1 MIKGLYS
8 AFNAM
13 EAAWQYQDV
22 LANNVAN
29 ATTVGFK
36 REVAAVQSFAD
47 VLLAQ
52 QAPVPAPLPAR
63 IQAIVGQIGTGAFI
77 AEFATD
83 FSPGALQATGNELD
97 VAATAGFFAVSG
109 PDGQVFYTRDGRF
122 GRDADGSLVTSQ
134 GYYVLDEAGNPIVLP
149 ATPVAV
155 DTDGTINAAGQPI
168 ARIQLRDLAPD
179 ALTRAG
185 EAYFT
190 ASDPGEPVAGG
201 LRQGFIELSNSN
213 LVDEMSSLLALQ
225 RTYQANQTVIA
236 RLDQTLDAAA
246 GQVGQFGR

>member
-1 MIKGLYS
+1 MIKGLYA

-29 ATTVGFK
+29 ATTAGFK
-36 REVAAVQSFAD
+36 REVAAVESFAD
-47 VLLAQ
+47 VLLSR

-63 IQAIVGQIGTGAFI
+63 IQGVVGQIGTGAFI

-97 VAATAGFFAVSG
+97 LATTDGFFVVASAN
-109 PDGQVFYTRDGRF
+109 GQIYYTRDGRF
-122 GRDADGSLVTSQ
+122 GRDADGALVTSH
-134 GYYVLDEAGNPIVLP
+134 GYYVLDDAGNPITLP
-149 ATPVAV
+149 PTPVRV
-155 DTDGTINAAGQPI
+155 ESDGTVTADSQLL
-168 ARIQLRDLAPD
+168 ARLQIRDFAPT

-190 ASDPGEPVAGG
+190 ASDAGEPIDGG
-201 LRQGFIELSNSN
+201 VRQGVL
-213 LVDEMSSLLALQ
+213 EMSNASLIDDMTTLLAVQ
-225 RTYQANQTVIA
+225 RAFQASQTVIA
-236 RLDQTLDAAA
+236 RLDATLDAAA